1 MDTKLQFDLGE
12 YQERVEI
19 ALAEMARDKVIERIW
34 QGDHTVWQD
43 RSDEIANRLGWLTIA
58 NQMTTEVERITDFV
72 VDLRGDDFTHAVL
85 LGMGGS
91 SLAPEVLSNVFGTV
105 AGYLELLVLDSTDP
119 GAVRKV
125 MEICVPETTVF
136 IVATKSGGTVETLSF
151 FKFFYNWLADTLRED
166 QTGEHFVAI
175 TDPGSKLVALAEKHN
190 FRAVFE
196 NDPNIGGRYSVLSFF
211 GLLPAALL
219 GVDVNLILQR
229 SIAMV
234 ENNKGALLAENWG
247 AYLGAVLG
255 ELASAGRDKVVFL
268 ASAELANF
276 GDWVEQLIAES
287 TGKAGKGILPVAGLP
302 FSDDLTVYGE
312 DCAFV
317 TLALPDDSTQ
327 AGQVAAL
334 VQVGHPVISIHLDD
348 IYDLGGQFFLWEM
361 ATAVAS
367 YRLGIH
373 PFNQPNVESA
383 KVVARHMVAA
393 YHENGQLPIGEASE
407 FSGETLKAF
416 LAQHKAGDY
425 LSVHAYLEPTEELA
439 DALKT
444 LGSRLRDQTGLATT
458 IGFGPRFLHSTG
470 QLHKGDGGNG
480 LFIQLTAVSGV
491 DFDIPTKAG
500 QYDTAITF
508 GVLKAAQA
516 LGDYQA
522 LKQANP
528 PRRVIRFH
536 FVGDVLA
543 QINALINMIV

>member
-12 YQERVEI
+12 YQERVETV
-19 ALAEMARDKVIERIW
+19 LVEMARDKVIERIW

-43 RSDEIANRLGWLTIA
+43 SSDEIVNRLGWLTIA

-72 VDLRGDDFTHAVL
+72 VDLRADDFTHAVL

-91 SLAPEVLSNVFGTV
+91 SLAPEVLSNVFGAA

-151 FKFFYNWLADTLRED
+151 FKFFYNWLADTLGEEL
-166 QTGEHFVAI
+166 TGDHFVAI
-175 TDPGSKLVALAEKHN
+175 TDPGSKLVALAEKYN
-190 FRAVFE
+190 FRAMFE

-219 GVDVNLILQR
+219 GVDINLILQR
-229 SIAMV
+229 SIAMA
-234 ENNKGALLAENWG
+234 ENNKSALLAENWG
-247 AYLGAVLG
+247 AHLGAVLG
-255 ELASAGRDKVVFL
+255 ELASAGRDKLVFL
-268 ASAELANF
+268 TSAELANF
-276 GDWVEQLIAES
+276 GDWAEQLIAES
-287 TGKAGKGILPVAGLP
+287 TGKAGKGLLPVVGLP
-302 FSDDLTVYGE
+302 FSNDLAVYGE
-312 DCAFV
+312 DNLFV
-317 TLALPDDSTQ
+317 ALALPGDNAQAEQVARLVQ
-327 AGQVAAL
+327 AGY
-334 VQVGHPVISIHLDD
+334 PVISIQLDD

-383 KVVARHMVAA
+383 KVVAQQMVAA
-393 YHENGQLPIGEASE
+393 YQESGQLPVGEAAK
-407 FSGETLKAF
+407 FNGEALKSF
-416 LAQHKAGDY
+416 LAQRKSGDY
-425 LSVHAYLEPTEELA
+425 ISIQAYLEPTDA
-439 DALKT
+439 VAGALKT

-458 IGFGPRFLHSTG
+458 VGFGPRFLHSTG